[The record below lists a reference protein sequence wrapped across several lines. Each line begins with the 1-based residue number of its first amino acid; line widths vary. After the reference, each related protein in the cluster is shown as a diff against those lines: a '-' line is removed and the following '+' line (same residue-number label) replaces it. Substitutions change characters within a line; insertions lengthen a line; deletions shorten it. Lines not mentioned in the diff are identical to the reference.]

1 MLRLDAA
8 RTAQHLPYRELVSAI
23 ARAADELAH
32 GTLHAPERLVTRIA
46 DNATLLCMPAVAAD
60 ISITKIVTVHGDNAA
75 QELPSI
81 HGEVIVFET
90 ANGRRLML
98 LDGPTVTARRTAAA
112 TLLAIDKLARRR
124 PASALIIG
132 TGAQATAH
140 VDALVEYL
148 NVRSLWIAGEDCTRA
163 RDFCSRVRNRHAG
176 IDPIPVA
183 AGELDPTGCGTDVVI
198 AVTTARS
205 PVVPANLPDSTLAI
219 GVGAFR
225 PDMAELPPELLRQ
238 RRIMVDYL
246 PGARHEAGDLLQA
259 NVDWQQVIDFAQGS
273 PDAGER
279 DSPAWVFKSV
289 GHASWDLAAA
299 RVALR
304 SRR

>member
-1 MLRLDAA
+1 MLQLDAA
-8 RTAQHLPYRELVSAI
+8 RTAQHLPYRELVPAI
-23 ARAADELAH
+23 ARAADELAQ
-32 GTLHAPERLVTRIA
+32 GTLHAPERLATRI
-46 DNATLLCMPAVAAD
+46 DDDATLLCMPAVAPD
-60 ISITKIVTVHGDNAA
+60 ISITKIVTVHAGNGA
-75 QELPSI
+75 QGLPTI
-81 HGEVIVFET
+81 HGEVVVFET
-90 ANGRRLML
+90 ATGRRLML
-98 LDGPTVTARRTAAA
+98 LDGPTVTSRRTAAA
-112 TLLAIDKLARRR
+112 TLLAIDTLARRS

-132 TGAQATAH
+132 TGAQAAAH

-148 NVRSLWIAGEDCTRA
+148 NVRSLWIAGEDRARA
-163 RDFCSRVRNRHAG
+163 RDFCTRVRNRHAG

-183 AGELDPTGCGTDVVI
+183 AAELDPTGCGTDVVI

-205 PVVPANLPDSTLAI
+205 PVVPVNLPDSTLAI

-225 PDMAELPPELLRQ
+225 PDMAELPAALLRR

-259 NVDWQQVIDFAQGS
+259 NVDWQQVSELAQRSRGA
-273 PDAGER
+273 DER
-279 DSPAWVFKSV
+279 DGTAWVFKSV

-299 RVALR
+299 RVAIR

>member
-8 RTAQHLPYRELVSAI
+8 RTAQHLPYRELVPAI
-23 ARAADELAH
+23 ARAAGELAQ
-32 GTLHAPERLVTRIA
+32 GTLHAPERLATCVA

-60 ISITKIVTVHGDNAA
+60 ISITKLVTVHGDNAA
-75 QELPSI
+75 RGLPTI
-81 HGEVIVFET
+81 HGEVVVFET
-90 ANGRRLML
+90 ASGRRIML
-98 LDGPTVTARRTAAA
+98 LDGPTVTARRTAAT
-112 TLLAIDKLARRR
+112 TLLAIDTLARRR

-148 NVRSLWIAGEDCTRA
+148 NVRSLWIAGEDRARA
-163 RDFCSRVRNRHAG
+163 RDFSSRVRYRHAG
-176 IDPIPVA
+176 VNPIPLA
-183 AGELDPTGCGTDVVI
+183 AAELDPAGCGTDVVI

-205 PVVPANLPDSTLAI
+205 PVVPENLPDSTLAI

-225 PDMAELPPELLRQ
+225 PDMAELPPELLRR

-246 PGARHEAGDLLQA
+246 PAARREAGDLLQA
-259 NVDWQQVIDFAQGS
+259 DVDWHQVSELAEGARRASEHDG
-273 PDAGER
+273 PG
-279 DSPAWVFKSV
+279 WVFKSV

-304 SRR
+304 SHR